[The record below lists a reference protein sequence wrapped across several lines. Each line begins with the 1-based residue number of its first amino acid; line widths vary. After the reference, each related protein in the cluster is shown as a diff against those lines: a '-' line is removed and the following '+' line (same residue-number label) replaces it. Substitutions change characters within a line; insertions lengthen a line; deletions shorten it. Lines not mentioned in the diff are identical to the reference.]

1 LPGKDFLLRCR
12 LDVLEIIR
20 MPPRQTPADTFLRIP
35 MWFWGLAVSASGGA
49 ICAWLKT
56 PLPWMIGPLLGMAI
70 FNFSGAKLESPFLAR
85 ESGQFL
91 IAIALGLY
99 FTPPVARE
107 VGAHWALLLGAAFA
121 AMLIGHVAGR
131 VLSKLSG
138 VDHAT
143 GYFASIP
150 GGASEMANLGERF
163 GAAVDKVAVAH
174 SLRILLVVCTVPV
187 ALTLIGVQGTDDYR
201 PVVVPLDWLKLFML
215 FGVVGAFGILFQ
227 LIRFPNPW
235 MMGPLVGTIVITTG
249 GMELSS
255 MPTWLTN
262 AGQVLL
268 GVSLGARFQKSFL
281 KDAPRFVASIVAT
294 IYLTMLLALL
304 MGIALTYLSNVPMQT
319 LILATAPGGIAEMS
333 ITAKVLKLGVALVT
347 AAHVTRVLVIV
358 SFTLPVYKL
367 MMKRNGRKN

>member
-1 LPGKDFLLRCR
+1 
-12 LDVLEIIR
+12 
-20 MPPRQTPADTFLRIP
+20 MPTRPTSPSLVSSIPR
-35 MWFWGLAVSASGGA
+35 WFWGLVISASGGA
-49 ICAWLKT
+49 LCAWFKT
-56 PLPWMIGPLLGMAI
+56 PLPWMIGPLLGMAV
-70 FNFSGAKLESPFLAR
+70 FNFSGAKLESPVLGR
-85 ESGQFL
+85 EGGQFL
-91 IAIALGLY
+91 IAITLGLY
-99 FTPPVARE
+99 FTPTVAKE

-121 AMLIGHVAGR
+121 AMLIGYIAGR
-131 VLSKLSG
+131 ALCKLSG

-163 GAAVDKVAVAH
+163 GAAMDKVAVAH

-187 ALTLIGVQGTDDYR
+187 ALTLAGMQGTEDYR
-201 PVVVPLDWLKLFML
+201 PVIVPLNWLRLFML
-215 FGVVGAFGILFQ
+215 FGVVGAFGVIFQ
-227 LIRFPNPW
+227 LVRFPNPW
-235 MMGPLVGTIVITTG
+235 MMGPLVGTIVVTAG
-249 GMELSS
+249 GLELSS
-255 MPTWLTN
+255 LPTWLTN

-268 GVSLGARFQKSFL
+268 GCSLGARFRRSFL
-281 KDAPRFVASIVAT
+281 KDAPRFVATLVFT

-304 MGIALTYLSNVPMQT
+304 VGVALTYLSGIPMQT

-367 MMKRNGRKN
+367 MLGLNRRKN